1 MPVTYYERKTPS
13 TGTLTRR
20 FVLNTVIS
28 TVYLCT
34 TCPVHAPW
42 VELTK
47 EHDMKWEPIWQDKY
61 TGPQGGPPSGPTQF
75 IVDIVRSE
83 KGLADIFFAILPLA
97 FFERVAQLTTKYCYN
112 DWVVQRRKKYSDGND
127 MKQFCYV
134 QVSPLTD
141 GSLTP
146 NRRHRADNKQLRYSI
161 TSGFIIASPQ
171 AQADYVA
178 NNNAVDRNDWDSAD
192 FSTTIRTNQ
201 YYLRIFCWALDR
213 VTHA

>member
-1 MPVTYYERKTPS
+1 
-13 TGTLTRR
+13 
-20 FVLNTVIS
+20 
-28 TVYLCT
+28 
-34 TCPVHAPW
+34 
-42 VELTK
+42 
-47 EHDMKWEPIWQDKY
+47 MKWEPIWQDKY

-141 GSLTP
+141 GAPTP
-146 NRRHRADNKQLRYSI
+146 NRRHCADNERVRYSV
-161 TSGFIIASPQ
+161 TSGFIITWIGILILQGAHFGS
-171 AQADYVA
+171 DKRTLTKLDGV
-178 NNNAVDRNDWDSAD
+178 
-192 FSTTIRTNQ
+192 TI
-201 YYLRIFCWALDR
+201 
-213 VTHA
+213 